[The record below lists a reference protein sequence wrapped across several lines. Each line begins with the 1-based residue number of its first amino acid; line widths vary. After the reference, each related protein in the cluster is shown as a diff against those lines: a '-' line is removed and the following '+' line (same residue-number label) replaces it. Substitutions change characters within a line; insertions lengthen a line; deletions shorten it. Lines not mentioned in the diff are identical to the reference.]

1 MDRVFRS
8 GDDDTLIG
16 LVKSAKGRLVVIA
29 PALTKSVASAV
40 ADRMADLGTLSMTVI
55 LDADPEVY
63 RLGYGDVEA
72 LDIIRKASIDAQ
84 FDLREQ
90 QGIRIAI
97 VMSDD
102 QTLIY
107 SPVPRNIEAGSKTDE
122 KPNAVFLT
130 AGKIEAVAE
139 AAGAAMPTTDL
150 AGPVRC
156 TRNRD
161 CCTCT
166 CKDRRNQKGPVHQSA
181 AGFRREPKAAD
192 VLFASRIC

>member
-1 MDRVFRS
+1 M
-8 GDDDTLIG
+8 
-16 LVKSAKGRLVVIA
+16 VVIA
-29 PALTKSVASAV
+29 PALTKPVASAV

-72 LDIIRKASIDAQ
+72 LDIIRKASIVAQ

-90 QGIRIAI
+90 PGVRIAI

-122 KPNAVFLT
+122 
-130 AGKIEAVAE
+130 
-139 AAGAAMPTTDL
+139 
-150 AGPVRC
+150 
-156 TRNRD
+156 
-161 CCTCT
+161 
-166 CKDRRNQKGPVHQSA
+166 NQTPYS
-181 AGFRREPKAAD
+181 
-192 VLFASRIC
+192 

>member
-8 GDDDTLIG
+8 ADDDTLIG
-16 LVKSAKGRLVVIA
+16 LVKSARGRLVIIA
-29 PALTKSVASAV
+29 PALTKSVAKAV

-107 SPVPRNIEAGSKTDE
+107 SPVPRNIEASSKTDE

-130 AGKIEAVAE
+130 NKTGQTEFGVSSSTEGRRAGRTCFLQHRLHARPGGSLKPENHVTAVAICSFLRF
-139 AAGAAMPTTDL
+139 TSSVKL
-150 AGPVRC
+150 
-156 TRNRD
+156 
-161 CCTCT
+161 
-166 CKDRRNQKGPVHQSA
+166 
-181 AGFRREPKAAD
+181 
-192 VLFASRIC
+192 SR